1 MSVLV
6 SRAMELR
13 HLRYVVTVAD
23 TLHFGHAAERL
34 HLSQPPLSQQIRQL
48 ETELGVAL
56 FHRTKRHVELT
67 DAGRMFVEEARVILA
82 HAEHASNLAL
92 RVNQGEVGQLS
103 IGAAGPADAQIFV
116 DILRAFAKRHP
127 QIRMVVRNMAS
138 AEQARALSEGRLHV
152 GFLALPIDEPD
163 LATET
168 ILRRPIVIAL
178 PRHHPLAARARV
190 PLQALANE
198 PHIMFARK
206 MGPRLFD
213 AVLAACREAGFNM
226 HIAHEVDNLY
236 TACALV
242 AAGLGVCFVP
252 AGIQERHS
260 NAVVLRPV
268 SPSLPHVDSEL
279 AIAYKPQSC
288 ELVSLFVDVVREV
301 MTARRARSRTPRPRP
316 AQVVRVASA

>member
-1 MSVLV
+1 
-6 SRAMELR
+6 MELR

-34 HLSQPPLSQQIRQL
+34 NLSQPPLSQQIRQL

-82 HAEHASNLAL
+82 QAAHASNLAL

-103 IGAAGPADAQIFV
+103 IGVAGPADAPIFV
-116 DILRAFAKRHP
+116 DILRAFARRHP
-127 QIRMVVRNMAS
+127 QIRVVVRNMGS

-152 GFLALPIDEPD
+152 GFVALPIDEPD
-163 LATET
+163 LTTET

-178 PRHHPLAARARV
+178 PRNHPLAARSRV

-198 PHIMFARK
+198 PHLMFARR

-213 AVLAACREAGFNM
+213 AVLSACREAGFTM
-226 HIAHEVDNLY
+226 HIAHEVDNLF

-252 AGIQERHS
+252 AGIQEKHS
-260 NAVVLRPV
+260 SSVVLRPV
-268 SPSLPHVDSEL
+268 TPALPHVDSEL

-288 ELVSLFVDVVREV
+288 ELVSLFMEVVREV
-301 MTARRARSRTPRPRP
+301 MAANRVRPRTPRLR
-316 AQVVRVASA
+316 AVHSRIASA

>member
-1 MSVLV
+1 
-6 SRAMELR
+6 MELR
-13 HLRYVVTVAD
+13 HLRYVVTLAD

-48 ETELGVAL
+48 ETELGVSL

-116 DILRAFAKRHP
+116 DILRAFARRHP
-127 QIRMVVRNMAS
+127 QIRMVVRNMGS

-152 GFLALPIDEPD
+152 GFVALPIDEPD

-178 PRHHPLAARARV
+178 PRSHPLANRVRV
-190 PLQALANE
+190 PLHTLANE
-198 PHIMFARK
+198 PHIMFARR

-213 AVLAACREAGFNM
+213 AVLAACREAGFTM

-260 NAVVLRPV
+260 NSIVLRPV
-268 SPSLPHVDSEL
+268 TPALPHVDSQL
-279 AIAYKPQSC
+279 AVAYKPNSC
-288 ELVSLFVDVVREV
+288 ELVSLFMDVVKEV
-301 MTARRARSRTPRPRP
+301 VAVKRSRSRTPRLRP
-316 AQVVRVASA
+316 GQAAKIASIGAA

>member
-1 MSVLV
+1 
-6 SRAMELR
+6 MELR
-13 HLRYVVTVAD
+13 HLKYVVAVAD

-48 ETELGVAL
+48 ETELGVTL

-116 DILRAFAKRHP
+116 DILRAFSRRHP
-127 QIRMVVRNMAS
+127 KIRMVVRNMGS
-138 AEQARALSEGRLHV
+138 AEQARAISEGRLHV
-152 GFLALPIDEPD
+152 GFIALPVDEPD

-168 ILRRPIVIAL
+168 VLRRPIVIAL
-178 PRHHPLAARARV
+178 PRNHALAALESV
-190 PLQALANE
+190 PLHALANE
-198 PHIMFARK
+198 PHIMFARQ

-213 AVLAACREAGFNM
+213 AVLAACREANFTM

-268 SPSLPHVDSEL
+268 TPPLPHVDSEL
-279 AIAYKPQSC
+279 AIAYKPNSC
-288 ELVSLFVDVVREV
+288 DMVSLFVDVVREV
-301 MTARRARSRTPRPRP
+301 MATKRTRTRTSRPRSG
-316 AQVVRVASA
+316 QVVRIATA

>member
-1 MSVLV
+1 
-6 SRAMELR
+6 MELR
-13 HLRYVVTVAD
+13 HLKYVVTVAD
-23 TLHFGHAAERL
+23 TLHFGRAAERL
-34 HLSQPPLSQQIRQL
+34 NLSQPPLSQQIRQL

-82 HAEHASNLAL
+82 HAVHASNLAL

-116 DILRAFAKRHP
+116 DILRAFARRHP
-127 QIRMVVRNMAS
+127 RIRMVVKNMGS

-152 GFLALPIDEPD
+152 GFVALPIDEPD

-168 ILRRPIVIAL
+168 VLRRPIVIAL
-178 PRHHPLAARARV
+178 PRNHPLAARARV
-190 PLQALANE
+190 PLHALANE
-198 PHIMFARK
+198 PHIMFARR

-226 HIAHEVDNLY
+226 QIAHEVDNLY

-252 AGIQERHS
+252 AGIQEKHS

-268 SPSLPHVDSEL
+268 TPTLPHVDSEL

-288 ELVSLFVDVVREV
+288 ALVSLFVDVTREV
-301 MTARRARSRTPRPRP
+301 MAAKRTRARPPRLRVTPSIRI
-316 AQVVRVASA
+316 ASA